1 MAKTMEEF
9 QKVLNDIRSNLDDTA
24 KVTELLES
32 ASVDYSEMSKENS
45 VLTTNNEKL
54 IKDNDNLRNVNMD
67 LFLKVGNQRSEENQK
82 TENQNQ
88 ETQETQDNKLSFDNL
103 FDENGNLK

>member
-32 ASVDYSEMSKENS
+32 ISLEYSEMTKENNTLS
-45 VLTTNNEKL
+45 TNNEKL

-82 TENQNQ
+82 AENQVQ
-88 ETQETQDNKLSFDNL
+88 ETQENKLSFENL

>member
-32 ASVDYSEMSKENS
+32 VSLDYSEMTKENTT
-45 VLTTNNEKL
+45 LTTNNEKL

-67 LFLKVGNQRSEENQK
+67 LFLKVGNQRAESQLQENQSQ
-82 TENQNQ
+82 ENQPK
-88 ETQETQDNKLSFDNL
+88 ENKLSFDNL
-103 FDENGNLK
+103 FDEYGNLK

>member
-9 QKVLNDIRSNLDDTA
+9 QKVLNEIRCNLDDTP

-32 ASVDYSEMSKENS
+32 ISIDYSEMAKENK
-45 VLTTNNEKL
+45 TITNNNEKL
-54 IKDNDNLRNVNMD
+54 IKDNDKLRNVNMD
-67 LFLKVGNQRSEENQK
+67 LFLKVGSQRIEKQEENQ
-82 TENQNQ
+82 EEQQ
-88 ETQETQDNKLSFDNL
+88 EDNKLEFENL

>member
-32 ASVDYSEMSKENS
+32 VSLDYSEMSKENNTLS
-45 VLTTNNEKL
+45 TNNEKL

-67 LFLKVGNQRSEENQK
+67 LFLKVGSQRSEENQK
-82 TENQNQ
+82 SENQVQ
-88 ETQETQDNKLSFDNL
+88 ETQENKLSFENL
-103 FDENGNLK
+103 FDKNGNLK

>member
-1 MAKTMEEF
+1 MAKSMEEF
-9 QKVLNDIRSNLDDTA
+9 QKVLNDIRTNLDDTA

-32 ASVDYSEMSKENS
+32 VSLNYSEMTKENNTLS
-45 VLTTNNEKL
+45 ANNEKL

-67 LFLKVGNQRSEENQK
+67 LFLKVGNQRAESQSQENQSQ
-82 TENQNQ
+82 ENQSQ
-88 ETQETQDNKLSFDNL
+88 EDRLSFDNL

>member
-1 MAKTMEEF
+1 MAKSMEEF
-9 QKVLNDIRSNLDDTA
+9 QKILNDIRSNLDDTA

-32 ASVDYSEMSKENS
+32 VSLNYSEMTKENNT
-45 VLTTNNEKL
+45 LTTNNEKL

-67 LFLKVGNQRSEENQK
+67 LFLKVGNQRAESQSQENQS
-82 TENQNQ
+82 Q
-88 ETQETQDNKLSFDNL
+88 EDRLSFDNL